1 MEVNLGKNPLV
12 FQSLPYSKKYY
23 FDFTNIKKEEEEKEG
38 KVSWLVSSFISAI
51 IKWNLEKL

>member
-23 FDFTNIKKEEEEKEG
+23 FDFTNIKKKEEEEKEG
-38 KVSWLVSSFISAI
+38 KVS
-51 IKWNLEKL
+51 